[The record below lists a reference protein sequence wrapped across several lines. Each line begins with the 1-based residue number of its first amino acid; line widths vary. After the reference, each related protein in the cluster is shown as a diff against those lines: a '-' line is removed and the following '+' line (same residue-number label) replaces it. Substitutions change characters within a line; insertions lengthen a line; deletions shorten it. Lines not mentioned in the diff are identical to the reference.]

1 MILDAGAFVAVERG
15 NREVIAFVKRER
27 AAGRDVVTHGGVV
40 GQIWR
45 GGGWQA
51 GVGRKTASQRGGRAA
66 GCEGLGK
73 RAGLLLARGG
83 AGSVDAV
90 DAAIV
95 CLANDGDDIITS
107 DPGDIRGLVQAAG
120 VHVELIPV

>member
-83 AGSVDAV
+83 RGAWMRLTPLLCAWQTMAMTSLRQILVTFGAWCRQQ
-90 DAAIV
+90 V
-95 CLANDGDDIITS
+95 CTS
-107 DPGDIRGLVQAAG
+107 N
-120 VHVELIPV
+120 